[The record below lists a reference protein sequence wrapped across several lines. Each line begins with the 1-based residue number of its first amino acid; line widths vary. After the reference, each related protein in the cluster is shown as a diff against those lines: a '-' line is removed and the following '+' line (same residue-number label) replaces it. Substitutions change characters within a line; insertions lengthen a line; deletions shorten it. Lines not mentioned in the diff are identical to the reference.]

1 MAPVP
6 SEDLGSPV
14 WRLQTWAAGSYPLKA
29 IDSWLAS
36 VILFASKSRQHPEVH
51 TPISVPQ
58 LMRREEPR

>member
-14 WRLQTWAAGSYPLKA
+14 WRLQTWGAGSYPLKA

-36 VILFASKSRQHPEVH
+36 VFCSQSGQHPEVH